1 MPNGGS
7 DCCGTCWFNAKNK
20 GQAGYDHASDHEP
33 AFCTIRSLPIEDAFY
48 TYCGNHPHRTPERD
62 PIPIGPVFTGDARP
76 RARQTAVKTAVGV
89 ASEASL
95 PSWGGVGFLHSCISL
110 ARLGA
115 PRLCPLVLRWI
126 LRTVLPLFRAIN
138 DAVTGHI
145 EKLSTIMGNLVEE
158 AGGEQYRCT
167 QCASFGPKVSE
178 Y

>member
-1 MPNGGS
+1 MSGRGTDS
-7 DCCGTCWFNAKNK
+7 RTTYLAGHKARDC
-20 GQAGYDHASDHEP
+20 Q
-33 AFCTIRSLPIEDAFY
+33 
-48 TYCGNHPHRTPERD
+48 
-62 PIPIGPVFTGDARP
+62 
-76 RARQTAVKTAVGV
+76 
-89 ASEASL
+89 
-95 PSWGGVGFLHSCISL
+95 
-110 ARLGA
+110 GA
-115 PRLCPLVLRWI
+115 PGGTPRLPYSKRRFHPIALRWI